1 MYIMMTETYNQRQI
15 KEILNS
21 IGVHITS
28 ETSTDFLCLCPFH
41 SNRHTPSFAV
51 SYSKG
56 LYVCYNPS
64 CDAKGTLIELIKKV
78 GDMNEF
84 QAMRLIG
91 TLKKE
96 SDNHFSE
103 DLQSLFEEKAE
114 FEEFPE
120 TVLLKL
126 HNDLLKN
133 EKAKNY
139 FASRGINLGSIEYFT
154 LGYSENMDMVT
165 VPVHSP
171 AGLPVGLVGRSIEGK
186 RFKNS
191 NDLPRSQTMFN
202 LHRARKESSTIIVCE
217 SSFDAIRIHQSGF
230 PNVVATLGGSL
241 SKENIYNLN
250 KYSSS
255 IIIATDADE
264 AGRKL
269 GREIAFRLKNKNIM
283 WASYGEGIIYPHDAK
298 DVGDL
303 TETEIYQCIKNAV
316 SNFEY
321 LNW

>member
-1 MYIMMTETYNQRQI
+1 MTETYNQRQI

-96 SDNHFSE
+96 ADNHFSE
-103 DLQSLFEEKAE
+103 DLESLFEEKAE

-120 TVLLKL
+120 TILVKL
-126 HNDLLKN
+126 YNDLLQN
-133 EKAKNY
+133 EDAKNY
-139 FASRGINLGSIEYFT
+139 LASRGINYESIAYFA
-154 LGYSENMDMVT
+154 LGYSENMGMVT

-171 AGLPVGLVGRSIEGK
+171 TGLPVGLVGRSIEGK

-191 NDLPRSQTMFN
+191 TNLPRSQTMFN

-217 SSFDAIRIHQSGF
+217 SSFDAIRIHQAGF

-241 SKENIYNLN
+241 SKENINNLN

-283 WASYGEGIIYPHDAK
+283 WASYDENIIYPHGAK